1 MKNIEEFIEN
11 PGALDVPV
19 NKVFTEDMFISL
31 EKRMNAVG
39 WPNVRPYWET
49 DFQNRNIISGF
60 MKDEEL
66 GSKRLA
72 SMPDRITNTINVLGS
87 KEPVCRPA
95 VINMYGGDLST
106 TDKWWKSW
114 EAFMFDEALTIK
126 TRDGEMVKK
135 PYEMLQ
141 GISKAKYPAI
151 TEVCKTTVHAASS
164 ILPF

>member
-126 TRDGEMVKK
+126 TRDGE
-135 PYEMLQ
+135 
-141 GISKAKYPAI
+141 
-151 TEVCKTTVHAASS
+151 
-164 ILPF
+164 